1 MLLVFRFCHNNYK
14 TKSINTGKWRSKGA
28 DVYCYLSFRLVR
40 RSLGDEIKRLGITG
54 SPFCDKRKS
63 LSPNRNVDPSR
74 SLQVLDNNESDE
86 ISPIKKT
93 SLETINE
100 NNILECQTNDKK
112 SEDDVIIMEKGLF
125 HQVANFYLYVFS
137 IISIYR
143 SHAAHHFLQKVLMN
157 S

>member
-1 MLLVFRFCHNNYK
+1 M
-14 TKSINTGKWRSKGA
+14 
-28 DVYCYLSFRLVR
+28 VR

-74 SLQVLDNNESDE
+74 SLQDLDNNESDE

-100 NNILECQTNDKK
+100 NNILECQTNNKK
-112 SEDDVIIMEKGLF
+112 SEDGAIIMEKGLY
-125 HQVANFYLYVFS
+125 HQVVNFYLYALS
-137 IISIYR
+137 IISICR
-143 SHAAHHFLQKVLMN
+143 SHAARQFLQKVN
-157 S
+157 N